1 MLNKY
6 TRLGVE
12 MCPARGILRAVGY
25 ELEDG
30 EVAEPATLPREVR
43 AEVVAV

>member
-1 MLNKY
+1 
-6 TRLGVE
+6 

-30 EVAEPATLPREVR
+30 EVASPATLPCEVR
-43 AEVVAV
+43 AEMVAI